1 MGHGDQNLNLPGD
14 HNFAPD
20 PKRVQ
25 ELMALIDGPFHLG
38 KPATDRP
45 AWDAIRN
52 SELGERLLDEAR
64 KANELE
70 PLNCFTNEDCL

>member
-25 ELMALIDGPFHLG
+25 ELIALIDGPFRLG
-38 KPATDRP
+38 KPATDRIP
-45 AWDAIRN
+45 EMAAGR
-52 SELGERLLDEAR
+52 
-64 KANELE
+64 
-70 PLNCFTNEDCL
+70 

>member
-25 ELMALIDGPFHLG
+25 ELLALIDGPFHLG
-38 KPATDRP
+38 KPATDRA
-45 AWDAIRN
+45 AWEAIRN
-52 SELGERLLDEAR
+52 TPVGKRLLKEA
-64 KANELE
+64 AELARE
-70 PLNCFTNEDCL
+70 PREYITN